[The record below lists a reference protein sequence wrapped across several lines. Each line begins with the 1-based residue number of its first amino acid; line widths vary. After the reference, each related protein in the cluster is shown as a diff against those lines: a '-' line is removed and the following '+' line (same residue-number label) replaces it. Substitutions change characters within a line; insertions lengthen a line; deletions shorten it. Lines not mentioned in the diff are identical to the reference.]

1 MRIWTFLTVISLT
14 CFGGIAEARPR
25 NSDDDALV
33 ARLFADVD
41 TVSAILEKELD
52 HPKAAL
58 KKLDKLMKKRR
69 KPMKKNVAKLA
80 TVAGELDD
88 DARADLRTD
97 LFWGEKTQRFLQA
110 LTAFQ
115 EKWGE
120 DPLYKP
126 RIDRYMDE
134 LMTDGKVLFDALMK

>member
-14 CFGGIAEARPR
+14 AFSAIAEARPR
-25 NSDDDALV
+25 TDADDAIV
-33 ARLFADVD
+33 ARLLSDADK
-41 TVSAILEKELD
+41 VSAILEKDLD

-69 KPMKKNVAKLA
+69 KPMKKAVAQLA
-80 TVAGELDD
+80 AVAGELDD
-88 DARADLRTD
+88 DARADLRTE
-97 LFWGEKTQRFLQA
+97 LFWGAQTARFLQA

-120 DPLYKP
+120 DPLYQP
-126 RIDRYMDE
+126 RIERYMEE
-134 LMTDGKVLFDALMK
+134 LMTDGKLLFDALVK